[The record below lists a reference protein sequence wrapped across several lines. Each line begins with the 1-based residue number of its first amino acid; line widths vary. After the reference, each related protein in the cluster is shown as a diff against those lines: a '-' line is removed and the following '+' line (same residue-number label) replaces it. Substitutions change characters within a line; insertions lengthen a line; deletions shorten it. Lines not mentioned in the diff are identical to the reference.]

1 MRSED
6 DGITFILIKHK
17 CSWENKFTF
26 FQMEKEHINVE
37 GIVIILN
44 KGAEL
49 KRYNYRENYT
59 FHEIRENVQSSFGI
73 PIEKQVFYMKKGWQ
87 SFQSLNEM
95 FKTSDSNT
103 VEVHLAVKHSIGNG
117 SQEFKIDPQ
126 FLNPFNVI
134 FGFPETVVCKDLS
147 LLTFSTTFD
156 IKKYIEKEYKLP
168 TDSQILSYNDKV
180 LKDLYDLRE
189 LYYNNDEERF
199 ANEISINLKVMNEG
213 CKISSK
219 FINHATEHNLSSIII
234 NTLTSQICINLA
246 KEDIWSVLDIKNHIE
261 KKKKIRV
268 EAQKLMHDGK
278 ELQGSTWLPNL
289 LRISMEKNLTLTLLV
304 HQMPVEYKTFD
315 LRLTSFNAL
324 LTGKCLLL
332 LKVTETVR
340 TLKEEI
346 SLATGIHRFFIKVY
360 ESDVL
365 YEDDRLL
372 FEIKGGEI
380 NFRLENL
387 IPVYIVDENGVVH
400 QHNHVVDKFNETVED
415 LRMQQEKTKRFTE
428 GRKCLKFVETEV
440 SGIKASDRLLSI
452 DKNVGVRFHVVCEKF
467 FKRIS
472 VFNK

>member
-1 MRSED
+1 
-6 DGITFILIKHK
+6 
-17 CSWENKFTF
+17 
-26 FQMEKEHINVE
+26 
-37 GIVIILN
+37 
-44 KGAEL
+44 
-49 KRYNYRENYT
+49 
-59 FHEIRENVQSSFGI
+59 
-73 PIEKQVFYMKKGWQ
+73 
-87 SFQSLNEM
+87 
-95 FKTSDSNT
+95 
-103 VEVHLAVKHSIGNG
+103 
-117 SQEFKIDPQ
+117 
-126 FLNPFNVI
+126 
-134 FGFPETVVCKDLS
+134 
-147 LLTFSTTFD
+147 
-156 IKKYIEKEYKLP
+156 
-168 TDSQILSYNDKV
+168 
-180 LKDLYDLRE
+180 
-189 LYYNNDEERF
+189 
-199 ANEISINLKVMNEG
+199 MNEG

-324 LTGKCLLL
+324 LTGKCLLI

-380 NFRLENL
+380 NFRLENV
-387 IPVYIVDENGVVH
+387 IPVYIVDEDGVVH